1 MYSEGEIESCSNYL
15 LDLTCSTTNG
25 MSGAPVVANYVTI
38 GIYLGGPP
46 LPGQRLLF
54 LFLKMLNENKI
65 LEVYTKRNEMLAYDS
80 YYTLNLFLPL
90 VQEIE
95 DCYNS

>member
-1 MYSEGEIESCSNYL
+1 MSNY
-15 LDLTCSTTNG
+15 
-25 MSGAPVVANYVTI
+25 MTI

-95 DCYNS
+95 DCYNSFTSGHEYE